1 MKKILQILFLELGK
15 AKVINASLWIGR
27 LVFKVAK
34 ALIWGR
40 QILCLNKRISYYGIL
55 FLFISKLKFV

>member
-1 MKKILQILFLELGK
+1 MKRLILSFELEK

-34 ALIWGR
+34 ALIWGH
-40 QILCLNKRISYYGIL
+40 QITM
-55 FLFISKLKFV
+55 FE